1 MSIKGAIF
9 DMDGTLIDSMHLWI
23 NIGTRYLTKRG
34 FEVSPEQTKDMSQ
47 MLLEA
52 MSVYM
57 QENFGLTESSQEIID
72 DINAMVE
79 NGYYEEVQLKDTVA
93 ETLDTLK
100 TAGVKMCVATAT
112 DRHLVEAC
120 LGRLGILDYFSAVF
134 TCGEEHTT
142 KRVPD
147 IYLKAGAHL
156 GTDPEN
162 TYIFEDTLV
171 SIYGAKQ
178 SGYKVIGVADKWS
191 NQYEECIRKSVDFYA
206 INLSDSL
213 KYIL

>member
-23 NIGTRYLTKRG
+23 NIGTRYLNKRG
-34 FEVSPEQTKDMSQ
+34 IEVSPEQTKDMSQ

-57 QENFGLTESSQEIID
+57 QENFGLTESCQEIID

-79 NGYYEEVQLKDTVA
+79 NGYYEEVQLKDTVV
-93 ETLDTLK
+93 ETLEAFK
-100 TAGVKMCVATAT
+100 EAGVKMCVATAT

-142 KRVPD
+142 KRIPD

-162 TYIFEDTLV
+162 TFIFEDTLV

-178 SGYKVIGVADKWS
+178 SGYKVVGVADKWS
-191 NQYEECIRKSVDFYA
+191 AKHEEDVRKNVDFFA
-206 INLSDSL
+206 EEISDSIPYVL
-213 KYIL
+213 

>member
-23 NIGTRYLTKRG
+23 NIGTRYLNKRG
-34 FEVSPEQTKDMSQ
+34 IEVSPEQTKDMSQ

-79 NGYYEEVQLKDTVA
+79 NGYYEEVQLKDTVV
-93 ETLDTLK
+93 ETLEAFK
-100 TAGVKMCVATAT
+100 EAGVKMCVATAT

-142 KRVPD
+142 KRIPD

-162 TYIFEDTLV
+162 TFIFEDTLV

-178 SGYKVIGVADKWS
+178 SGYKVVGVADKWS
-191 NQYEECIRKSVDFYA
+191 AKHEEDVRKNVDFFA
-206 INLSDSL
+206 EEISDSIPYVL
-213 KYIL
+213 